1 LASTFERR
9 KSAKETSA
17 QRESTRVKLF
27 GLRTALSTQG
37 SNGVYGE
44 RAGMRARESQGCATL
59 AHVDEGFERR
69 KSRLVYVLLCST
81 TATLLLALTPLSLP
95 LLFF

>member
-1 LASTFERR
+1 
-9 KSAKETSA
+9 
-17 QRESTRVKLF
+17 
-27 GLRTALSTQG
+27 
-37 SNGVYGE
+37 
-44 RAGMRARESQGCATL
+44 MRARESQGCATL